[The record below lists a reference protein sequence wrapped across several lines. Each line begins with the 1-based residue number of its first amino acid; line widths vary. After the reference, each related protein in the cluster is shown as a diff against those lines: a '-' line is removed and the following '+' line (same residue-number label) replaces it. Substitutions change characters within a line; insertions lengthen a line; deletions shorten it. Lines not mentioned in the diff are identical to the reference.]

1 MTNQNNN
8 SESSIYSKNRKDL
21 VDLGEGSTG
30 SVVVEL
36 WMCMTKLIGVQILM
50 LMNIT
55 HVQMD
60 LKGIQLDQ
68 KCADGLHLYE
78 HMLKDS
84 HCVCVCLSYNC
95 KRKKRERNSAKGLS
109 ICHSLEHNILGYF
122 GHSKNV

>member
-78 HMLKDS
+78 HMLKDTVIAYAS
-84 HCVCVCLSYNC
+84 VCHIIA
-95 KRKKRERNSAKGLS
+95 KEKKEKETVQRDCQFVTL
-109 ICHSLEHNILGYF
+109 
-122 GHSKNV
+122 

>member
-60 LKGIQLDQ
+60 LKGIQ
-68 KCADGLHLYE
+68 
-78 HMLKDS
+78 
-84 HCVCVCLSYNC
+84 
-95 KRKKRERNSAKGLS
+95 
-109 ICHSLEHNILGYF
+109 
-122 GHSKNV
+122 